1 MTSPD
6 AGPGKRELDEAR
18 LTGARVIQIA
28 YDPVPG
34 RFDAAH
40 LREINRRIFQDMP
53 GAGYPDVTPGQY
65 RPAIASGDWMKSRKL
80 ETYAGDSAV
89 AYSRMDAAAQE
100 KLDAVLKGADPQSLA
115 ILDTTSFTSA
125 MADLY
130 TRLDHLHPFPD
141 GNSRTLR
148 VFTKQLA
155 AASGYNLDWERFNR
169 DAATRE
175 GLYVARDKS
184 VNDIALPDMYS
195 EQAMR
200 QVIASMAQFRQAPN
214 LHQLLAGAVRPLRSI
229 AFEQLP
235 EAEAVAQHAEL
246 KPVYAG
252 LRTARESAVAIYP
265 NNDTAQQQVLA
276 QVKAKIVTTLDSGK
290 LPPDIQRVQQP
301 PAAYAADTHPRDRE
315 R

>member
-18 LTGARVIQIA
+18 LTGARVIQLA
-28 YDPVPG
+28 YYPVPG

-65 RPAIASGDWMKSRKL
+65 RPPIPSGDWMKARKL
-80 ETYAGDSAV
+80 ETYAGDSVV
-89 AYSRMDAAAQE
+89 AYSRMDTVAQE
-100 KLDAVLKGADPQSLA
+100 KLDAVLKGANPKTMA
-115 ILDTTSFTSA
+115 TLDTTSFTTA

-155 AASGYNLDWERFNR
+155 AASGYHLDWERFNR
-169 DAATRE
+169 DIATRE

-184 VNDIALPDMYS
+184 VNDLALPEMYS

-214 LHQLLAGAVRPLRSI
+214 LHQLLEGAVQPLRAI

-235 EAEAVAQHAEL
+235 EAEAVAQHPEL

-252 LRTARESAVAIYP
+252 LRAVREAAMVLYP
-265 NNDTAQQQVLA
+265 NNDTAQQQVLTE
-276 QVKAKIVTTLDSGK
+276 VKAKIVATLDSGK

-301 PAAYAADTHPRDRE
+301 PAAYEADAHPRDRE

>member
-1 MTSPD
+1 MTSSGARSRD
-6 AGPGKRELDEAR
+6 QDEAR
-18 LTGARVIQIA
+18 LTGLRVLELARR
-28 YDPVPG
+28 PVRG
-34 RFDAAH
+34 DFDAAH

-65 RPAIASGDWMKSRKL
+65 RPAIPNGDWMKTRKL
-80 ETYAGDSAV
+80 ETFAGESLV
-89 AYSRMDAAAQE
+89 AYSKMDAAAQQQ
-100 KLDAVLKGADPQSLA
+100 LDDALKAADPQQLST
-115 ILDTTSFTSA
+115 LDTPQFTA
-125 MADLY
+125 VMGDLY
-130 TRLDHLHPFPD
+130 TKLDHIHPFAD

-169 DAATRE
+169 DTAARE

-200 QVIASMAQFRQAPN
+200 YVIASMAQLRNAPK
-214 LHQLLAGAVRPLRSI
+214 LTQLLDGAIRPLRAI

-235 EAEAVAQHAEL
+235 EAEAVARHPEL

-252 LRTARESAVAIYP
+252 MRTVRESAIAIYP
-265 NNDTAQQQVLA
+265 DNETAQQQVLSH
-276 QVKAKIVTTLDSGK
+276 VKAKIVATLDSGK
-290 LPPDIQRVQQP
+290 LPADAQRVRQP
-301 PAAYAADTHPRDRE
+301 EATAETPARPRDRE